1 MESKRKEQEQGSGQ
15 ASLARG
21 ELSARRLIPTV
32 TAGVIVG
39 VLEVVLAT
47 SFAALVFTGDA
58 AIHLPSVI
66 GLNLFAAIVVLTF
79 VAARSSLPGVI
90 GSVQDTTAAILAL
103 SSAAIIARSP
113 GAYHETFLSILAVT
127 MIATFVTGLF
137 LVLLGRFRLGNLVRF
152 IPYPVIGGFLAG
164 TGWLL
169 FKGGMGLLADRA
181 FTLQALHRF
190 ARPDPILK
198 WLPGVL
204 FAIALYVLVRR
215 FAHFLII
222 PGAVLVGVAAF
233 YVVLLVTDHSLLL
246 AKVHG
251 WVLGPFPYGE
261 NLWDP
266 STLRV
271 FTKADW
277 SLVVRELPRMATVP
291 LVAVLAL
298 LLNASGIELG
308 RRRDADL
315 NRDLRVAG
323 LANVVAS
330 VGAGVPGFH
339 ALSLTAL
346 AQRIGSTS
354 RLVGFIAAAVCGA
367 VLAFGAEMISLVP
380 RVVLGGLVVFLGL
393 AFLFEWVVDARA
405 RLLGRDYAVVLAILL
420 AVATLGFLPGI
431 ALGLVLAIVLF
442 VVDYSRTDV
451 VKHELVGNR
460 YRSNVDRESQQLD
473 LLRREGDRIHILQLQ
488 GIVFFGTANAL
499 LERIRRT
506 MADPDRTLRFLVIDF
521 ARVTGLDSSA
531 VLAFLKIH
539 QLTETGGITLVLSGI
554 GPAVRRQLDRGGF
567 TALEGVRVFD
577 DLDHAVEWCEDRVLQ
592 EAGVSVSIDEEPLSV
607 LLRDG
612 LGVRADPARLIPYLE
627 TVEVPE
633 GQEVIRQG
641 DAADDLF
648 FLESGALTAV
658 LTRPDGDPIRLR
670 TMAPGVAVGEVGMYL
685 EGHRTAS
692 VVSERPSRL
701 QRLSRRSLEEM
712 EERDPDLAAELHR
725 AFARLMARRLTDT
738 METMDLLLD

>member
-1 MESKRKEQEQGSGQ
+1 MEEQRSGR

-21 ELSARRLIPTV
+21 DLSARRLIPTL
-32 TAGVIVG
+32 TAGVING
-39 VLEVVLAT
+39 ILMVVLAT
-47 SFAALVFTGDA
+47 SFSALVFTGDA

-66 GLNLFAAIVVLTF
+66 GLNLFAAIAVLIF
-79 VAARSSLPGVI
+79 VGAGSSLPGVV

-127 MIATFVTGLF
+127 MLATFATGLF
-137 LVLLGRFRLGNLVRF
+137 LVVLGRFRLGNLVRF

-169 FKGGMGLLADRA
+169 FKGGMGLLVDRG
-181 FTLQALHRF
+181 FTLQTLHRF
-190 ARPDPILK
+190 ARPDPLLK
-198 WLPGVL
+198 WVPGVL
-204 FAIALYVLVRR
+204 FALILYVLVRR
-215 FAHFLII
+215 IGHFLII

-277 SLVVRELPRMATVP
+277 SLVVRELPRIATVP
-291 LVAVLAL
+291 LVAVLGL

-308 RRRDADL
+308 RRTDADL
-315 NRDLRVAG
+315 NRDLGAAG
-323 LANVVAS
+323 LGNLVAS
-330 VGAGVPGFH
+330 GAAGLPGFH

-346 AQRIGSTS
+346 AQRMGSTS
-354 RLVGFIAAAVCGA
+354 RLVGIIAAAICGA
-367 VLAFGAEMISLVP
+367 VLAFGAETISLVP
-380 RVVLGGLVVFLGL
+380 RVVLGGLIVFLGL
-393 AFLFEWVVDARA
+393 AFLVEWVIDARR
-405 RLLGRDYAVVLAILL
+405 RLLRRDYIVVLSILL
-420 AVATLGFLPGI
+420 AVAALGFLPGI

-451 VKHELVGNR
+451 VKHDLVGSR
-460 YRSNVDRESQQLD
+460 YRSKVDREPQHLEV
-473 LLRREGDRIHILQLQ
+473 LRREGDRIWILQLQ
-488 GIVFFGTANAL
+488 GIVFFGTANTL
-499 LERIRRT
+499 LERIRRGVT
-506 MADPDRTLRFLVIDF
+506 DPDRTPVRFLVIDF
-521 ARVTGLDSSA
+521 GRVTGLDSSA

-539 QLTETGGITLVLSGI
+539 QLTEARGTTLVLCGT
-554 GPAVRRQLDRGGF
+554 GAPVRQQLDRGGF
-567 TALEGVRVFD
+567 ADLQGVRAFD
-577 DLDHAVEWCEDRVLQ
+577 DLDHAVEWCEGRVLE
-592 EAGVSVSIDEEPLSV
+592 EAGVSASINQEPLSV
-607 LLRDG
+607 LLREG
-612 LGVRADPARLIPYLE
+612 LGITADPGRLMPYLE
-627 TVEVPE
+627 TVEVAE

-641 DAADDLF
+641 DAADDLL

-658 LTRPDGDPIRLR
+658 LARPDADPIRLR

-685 EGHRTAS
+685 QSPRTAS
-692 VVSERPSRL
+692 VVADRPSRL
-701 QRLSRRSLEEM
+701 HRLSRRSLEDM
-712 EERDPDLAAELHR
+712 EARDPELAAELHR